1 MDQWQMKSKENLQRL
16 MIQIKKKNKEEDGS
30 EKKKKKNVKPTS

>member
-16 MIQIKKKNKEEDGS
+16 MIQIKKNKEEDGS